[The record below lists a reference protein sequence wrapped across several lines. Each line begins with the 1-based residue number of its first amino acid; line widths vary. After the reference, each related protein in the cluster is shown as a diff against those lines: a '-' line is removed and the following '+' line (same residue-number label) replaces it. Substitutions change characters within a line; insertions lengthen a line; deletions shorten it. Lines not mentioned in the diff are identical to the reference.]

1 MKYHQLNDIL
11 LQEFPNLSSH
21 IDEEYSFYGSQKPG
35 PHTLYSSVLSP
46 FVEEL
51 LHEGNQREAEIRKVF
66 AFYEKLAL
74 CEDAD
79 VQDLL
84 QVTLLEALWDNRRLY
99 DCAREYML
107 PKTREINERIYEYMN
122 IPEY

>member
-35 PHTLYSSVLSP
+35 PHTLYSSVLNP
-46 FVEEL
+46 FVKEL
-51 LHEGNQREAEIRKVF
+51 LTGRKRNDAEIRRVF
-66 AFYEKLAL
+66 AFYEELAL
-74 CEDAD
+74 CEDTD

-84 QVTLLEALWDNRRLY
+84 QVTLLEALWENRHLY
-99 DCAREYML
+99 DSAYEYML
-107 PKTREINERIYEYMN
+107 PQTKKINERIREYLDV
-122 IPEY
+122 PEC